1 MIQKVNK
8 VTELHSD
15 DNILEIQGLKKYF
28 EIDGGWFSK
37 NKQYLKAVDGIDLE
51 IKRGETLGIVGESGS
66 GKSTAGNL
74 IMQLLDMT
82 EGKVLF
88 KGKDLSKLETRELR
102 EIRKDIQMI
111 FQDPFSSLNPRMNV
125 FDIIAEPLRTH
136 KSLPFKELKKEV
148 FELMEV
154 VGLNHTY
161 CNRFPHEFSGGQRQR
176 IVIARA
182 LALKPE
188 LIICDEPVSALD
200 VSIQSQVLNL
210 LKRLQSQFNLTYI
223 FIAHGLPAVKY
234 MCDRIAVMYLGK
246 IVELTTTNELFNN
259 PKHPYTEALLSAIP
273 IPDPRYRDR
282 EGRVILEGDI
292 PSPTNPPKG
301 CSFHTRC
308 PYAVEKCKVKA
319 PLLSSIKDG
328 HEVACHFPLKRSRGV
343 TKYE

>member
-1 MIQKVNK
+1 
-8 VTELHSD
+8 
-15 DNILEIQGLKKYF
+15 
-28 EIDGGWFSK
+28 
-37 NKQYLKAVDGIDLE
+37 
-51 IKRGETLGIVGESGS
+51 RGETLGIVGESGS

-176 IVIARA
+176 IVI
-182 LALKPE
+182 
-188 LIICDEPVSALD
+188 
-200 VSIQSQVLNL
+200 
-210 LKRLQSQFNLTYI
+210 
-223 FIAHGLPAVKY
+223 
-234 MCDRIAVMYLGK
+234 
-246 IVELTTTNELFNN
+246 
-259 PKHPYTEALLSAIP
+259 
-273 IPDPRYRDR
+273 
-282 EGRVILEGDI
+282 
-292 PSPTNPPKG
+292 
-301 CSFHTRC
+301 
-308 PYAVEKCKVKA
+308 
-319 PLLSSIKDG
+319 
-328 HEVACHFPLKRSRGV
+328 
-343 TKYE
+343 